1 MNTLTRFPNDM
12 NQKIAEHRHYVRMP
26 AGEAS
31 VSDAELFF
39 GDDQHC
45 QAQVLNVSAGGVL
58 CRLPETGPIPSIHD
72 PINPLLLFRDGR
84 EPINFIGTVRRL
96 EYRAGDMSC
105 AIEFSEAQP
114 PHTERE
120 THRKERKTSTAT
132 SERAGFLAGRISAE
146 NFIGRLYT
154 ASAFRNSQALSWG
167 DWQKQME
174 TSFRDILAT
183 LPKTERWWFLHV
195 IEVLKESEP
204 DYPDTLLGEYIRLC
218 KKGFG
223 KTTLQSVA

>member
-1 MNTLTRFPNDM
+1 METTARYPNEA
-12 NQKIAEHRHYVRMP
+12 NPRIAEHRHYVRLP

-39 GDDQHC
+39 GDHQHC
-45 QAQVLNVSAGGVL
+45 QARVMNVSAGGVL

-72 PINPLLLFRDGR
+72 PINPLLLFREGR
-84 EPINFIGTVRRL
+84 EPINFTGTVRRL

-105 AIEFSEAQP
+105 AIEFSETLP
-114 PHTERE
+114 PYTERE
-120 THRKERKTSTAT
+120 TRTKQRKTATAS
-132 SERAGFLAGRISAE
+132 SEKAGFLTGRISAE
-146 NFIGRLYT
+146 NFVGRLYT
-154 ASAFRNSQALSWG
+154 TPAFRSSQALSWA

-183 LPKTERWWFLHV
+183 LQKTERWWFLHV
-195 IEVLKESEP
+195 IEVLKETEP
-204 DYPDTLLGEYIRLC
+204 DYPDSLLGEYVRLC

-223 KTTLQSVA
+223 KIPPRSVA